1 MASKPVPFLA
11 PSRSV
16 LMMTDESLALYNVHA
31 NFVKLVGVVPWSDE
45 GFVESVTDT
54 LVKKCSGSIMVL
66 NDMVEQHYRKEKL
79 PKVGALDR
87 AGVLRRK
94 LAVVFPNHPVR
105 AALPMKGD
113 NKFAGD
119 YYLFTGVPATQPYK
133 MTVQAI
139 EKSFMPVAGYGT
151 LPVESAGMIDTLSQ
165 NLAKETKRKK
175 SKWVVF
181 IGQHVNGGLRQ
192 IVTKDGEL
200 ALTRITPIVDSDI
213 DPGLWANEV
222 SQEFT
227 ATMSYLSRFGYAQE
241 DGLDVIVISNPEA
254 QQALE
259 AMITVSCYLTVLTSN
274 DAAKKLGVRIG
285 AQEDGRLADPLH
297 VAWSGRKAVLDLP
310 LKSAHLD
317 KVMQPRKIASGFML
331 LGTLAFLGTAYYVST
346 TGQKLY
352 QVDADIKLAKEQ
364 RLEVENLYR
373 REVESKKK
381 IGIDLDKFFNTI
393 NLYND
398 LNKRSFDS
406 QEWAKDIAKNL
417 GHNIRFDDFSVK
429 YVGDSAAPSS
439 GNRGRG
445 RGQPKSY
452 IEANLSMSFP
462 PDIEIELGNRSIKA
476 LRTRIDEHLGKGYTV
491 TVTKELQD
499 LAAAKDFSDEVGY
512 NLSSV
517 RRNRGSQKAVDLTAA
532 IMIRKDV
539 Q

>member
-1 MASKPVPFLA
+1 MASKPMPFLA

-16 LMMTDESLALYNVHA
+16 LMMTDESLALYNVHS
-31 NFVKLVGVVPWSDE
+31 NFVRLVGVVPWVDE
-45 GFVESVTDT
+45 SFVEKVTQ
-54 LVKKCSGSIMVL
+54 LLLKKCSGSVLLL

-79 PKVGALDR
+79 PQVGALDR

-105 AALPMKGD
+105 AALAMKTEKKMPG
-113 NKFAGD
+113 NYF
-119 YYLFTGVPATQPYK
+119 LFTGVPVTQPYK
-133 MTVQAI
+133 MTIQAL
-139 EKSFMPVAGYGT
+139 EKSFLPIAGYGT
-151 LPVESAGMIDTLSQ
+151 LPVESAGMIDVLSQ

-227 ATMSYLSRFGYAQE
+227 ATMSYLARFGYAQE

-259 AMITVSCYLTVLTSN
+259 AMITASCYLTVLTVS
-274 DAAKKLGVRIG
+274 DAAKKLGIRIG
-285 AQEDGRLADPLH
+285 VQEDQRLADPLH
-297 VAWSGRKAVLDLP
+297 IAWSGRKATLDLP
-310 LKSAHLD
+310 LKSKDLD
-317 KVMQPRKIASGFML
+317 TVMQPRQVASGFMM
-331 LGTLAFLGTAYYVST
+331 LATVAFIAAVYFVSM

-352 QVDADIKLAKEQ
+352 EVDADIKLAKDQ
-364 RLEVENLYR
+364 RVQVENLYR

-381 IGIDLDKFFNTI
+381 IGIDLDKFFNAI

-398 LNKRSFDS
+398 LSKQSFDS
-406 QEWAKDIAKNL
+406 LQWAKDVTTNL
-417 GHNIRFDDFSVK
+417 GHNIRFDDFSVRF
-429 YVGDSAAPSS
+429 VSAA
-439 GNRGRG
+439 GKNRYGPVG
-445 RGQPKSY
+445 H
-452 IEANLSMSFP
+452 IEANLNMSFP
-462 PDIEIELGNRSIKA
+462 PEVEVELGNRSVKA
-476 LRTRIDEHLGKGYTV
+476 LRSRIDEHLGKGYTV
-491 TVTKELQD
+491 SVTKELQD
-499 LAAAKDFSDEVGY
+499 LAATGDYSDEVGY
-512 NLSSV
+512 NVDAS
-517 RRNRGSQKAVDLTAA
+517 RRNRRNPNELKDLTAA